1 LLGAD
6 VSKYG
11 KHTDM
16 EKKIKL
22 TNSFLLTEKNK
33 FKKDSDEKV
42 ETTEPDSATTTTEP
56 TPDNGNPTEKSE
68 TPMEVA

>member
-1 LLGAD
+1 MSQNM
-6 VSKYG
+6 VSILIWK
-11 KHTDM
+11 K
-16 EKKIKL
+16 KKICK
-22 TNSFLLTEKNK
+22 NSNSLLFTEKNK

-56 TPDNGNPTEKSE
+56 AADNGNPTEKSE